1 MTAINAQGTTTMPS
15 LMRRMINLFPRSK
28 REPEIEIN
36 GKWSIGIYAGV
47 SPIDLQPG
55 PDAANPVL
63 TASDVNDV
71 QANFVADPFMIREG
85 STWYMFF
92 EVDTIRDAGNIGKIG
107 MASSRDGYVWN
118 YERIVLEAP
127 FHLSYPY
134 VFQCNGDYYMI
145 PETRSIR
152 SINLYKAED
161 FPIKWRLERTLLR
174 GKRFADASIFRYHE
188 QWWLLTDS
196 GNTTLRLYVSTDL
209 KQRWTEH
216 SKSPIIKKNLSAARP
231 AGRVTL
237 AGDHLVRYAQD
248 CYPFYGNKVWAFKIT
263 ELTRKTYK
271 EEKYPDPVIQ
281 SSGSGWNQFGMHTVD
296 PHQLEDGRWIACVDG
311 FGN

>member
-1 MTAINAQGTTTMPS
+1 MTDIQAQGTSTMPS
-15 LMRRMINLFPRSK
+15 FMQRIKNLFSHNK
-28 REPEIEIN
+28 REPKIEVN

-47 SPIDLQPG
+47 SPTDLQPE
-55 PDAANPVL
+55 PAVMNPVL
-63 TASDVNDV
+63 TASDVTDV
-71 QANFVADPFMIREG
+71 HANFVADPFMIREG
-85 STWYMFF
+85 PTWYMFF

-107 MASSRDGYVWN
+107 MASSRDGYVWT
-118 YERIVLEAP
+118 YEKIVLEAP

-145 PETRSIR
+145 PETRSVR
-152 SINLYKAED
+152 SIYLYKAKT
-161 FPIKWRLERTLLR
+161 FPNKWRLEKTLLK
-174 GKRFADASIFRYHE
+174 GKRFADASIFRYHN

-196 GNTTLRLYVSTDL
+196 GNTTLRLYASTDL
-209 KQRWTEH
+209 KQGWKEH

-231 AGRVTL
+231 GGRVTIVD
-237 AGDHLVRYAQD
+237 DHIIRFAQD

-281 SSGSGWNQFGMHTVD
+281 PSGSGWNKFGMHTVD

-311 FGN
+311 FGD